1 MNVVTADVK
10 LVRASSDEN
19 EDLFWGLRGGGG
31 NFGIVTEIDYNLFPA
46 GPEIAGGMVAWH
58 ASDDQQNIRWVREA
72 WDDMKSF
79 STGGNYIN
87 FQTEDEGRDRINAS
101 LGRGLQQ
108 LAW

>member
-1 MNVVTADVK
+1 
-10 LVRASSDEN
+10 
-19 EDLFWGLRGGGG
+19 
-31 NFGIVTEIDYNLFPA
+31 
-46 GPEIAGGMVAWH
+46 MVAWH

-72 WDDMKSF
+72 SDDMKSF